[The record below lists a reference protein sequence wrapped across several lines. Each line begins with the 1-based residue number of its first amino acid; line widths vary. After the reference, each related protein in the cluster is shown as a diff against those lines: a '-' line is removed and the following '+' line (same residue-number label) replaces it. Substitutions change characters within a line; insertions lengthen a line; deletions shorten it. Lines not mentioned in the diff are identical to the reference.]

1 MNNKDKKPAAF
12 LGSPELFE
20 KVLEA
25 QQERFIHTEGIGINR
40 KAAFKDEE
48 FLSELRKFLKEK
60 ELESRESFWFG
71 INPIN
76 LLSPRIFPVSISTKL
91 NGKNPKCSI
100 YLRYKSDDENVH
112 TASEDFDDNEEALK
126 RDSQVYAIIMQRK
139 EEK

>member
-1 MNNKDKKPAAF
+1 MNNKDKKPAAMLDPPKLIRVQSHVSPPPLF
-12 LGSPELFE
+12 LITDWKS
-20 KVLEA
+20 V
-25 QQERFIHTEGIGINR
+25 
-40 KAAFKDEE
+40 FKDEE

-76 LLSPRIFPVSISTKL
+76 LLSPRIFPVSISTSL

-100 YLRYKSDDENVH
+100 FLRYKSDDENVH
-112 TASEDFDDNEEALK
+112 TAREDFDDNEEALK